1 MILVTKKILND
12 KRMMLMRSSDIR
24 FDNGRLYIVL
34 LEDGVDVIV
43 ADVSDK
49 SIHWI
54 KDIKENWLDGIID
67 ESTYEFNKIG
77 TSYVND
83 GSGTYH

>member
-1 MILVTKKILND
+1 M
-12 KRMMLMRSSDIR
+12 
-24 FDNGRLYIVL
+24 
-34 LEDGVDVIV
+34 IV

-54 KDIKENWLDGIID
+54 KDIKENWMDGIID